1 MTDQT
6 PETQPNPPKPRRRRW
21 IWWLIFGV
29 AGSGS
34 AWIVLWV
41 LVQQLLQP
49 LIAKQLTNTLER
61 PVELGAVTRLSP
73 TAIHFNKTRLPTTA
87 DDADY
92 ATTEAVAVRFNPLKV
107 IFERRLEL
115 DITFADATVYVEQD
129 RDGQWINLP
138 TIEEGNLP
146 IKIRV
151 VAVRVDEAIASVVR
165 RNPDQSQ
172 RSPLVAQVSSGN
184 LFINGGL
191 DDLQV
196 TQLQGTLAE
205 GGRFRVQGK
214 LGLTS
219 GSLDTLTGTLAANLQ
234 GVEIPQVMRLIPP
247 LPLDTTIP
255 TGTVG
260 ANVTLTLQGNP
271 FTLETLPTLTG
282 VGRVQGVT
290 VQVEGVKSAA
300 RLANAKLRFRGDQVL
315 IDGATARLGTVP
327 VELDGAV
334 SLSGQ
339 NDLQV
344 RLEPVAVTRL
354 LAAVVEKLELPI
366 ALQGAIAM
374 TAQVLGPL
382 EDLGIGGQVRA
393 ACLTASPCLP
403 LRVDRVGVRSLN
415 ADFIASVAQQTLSV
429 ESWTLIPEF
438 GGRLTGKAIATRK
451 DPKNPIALLETQWN
465 QIPIN
470 RALQTF
476 QVATPVA
483 LGTTSGNA
491 TVSLPLNNWQA
502 AQVLLSTDLLG
513 GRVQVGNV
521 GLTENTWQATVFAQ
535 QLRLP
540 LDLPLGATDARL
552 RVAGRWEAL
561 NLDAIAITGQTQTR
575 IGAGRL
581 VIPQLQLAGGQ
592 FVAQLQAQ
600 NIAVQPFAAQLPAQL
615 QTLPLGNLNGQL
627 TVAGALAG
635 FRPTRLV
642 SRGAMGVGIAGGT
655 AQLLGLRLQGDRLT
669 ASLDAQNLNMAQLAQ
684 LFGQLPIN
692 RAALGRLGATVQ
704 VATPF
709 NALLRGGF
717 LGIWDGLQVNG
728 MAIASGLGGGTGNVA
743 FTLSDRNWTAQ
754 VQGEGINSR
763 QLLPQLPAA
772 FGQSLQ
778 SRVTM
783 AGVIPRRFTVETLQL
798 QGQGTAQMGRDR
810 LAIPQFSLRD
820 RTLTARLLP
829 DNIALAPYSN
839 LLRGQLTGQL
849 DVRFPLFDLA
859 QFQAQGAV
867 RFSEGLIAVRD
878 PIDAEFGWRD
888 GRLTLNRLQGGEQ
901 LTAQGYLQFDLPRL
915 LRGQLD
921 AAVVQ
926 RVDLGVIAQN
936 LDLAALPEVAAQF
949 VTLPTAAAWADLRGL
964 TSFEGRI
971 AGTLT
976 APQIEGDLS
985 LVNVAVNQFQLD
997 PILTGP
1003 VSLQP
1008 GGSEIALRSE
1018 QAEGDRILV
1027 TLNANYL
1034 PTTFDLR
1041 LDQLI
1046 ATGRTENNILTASLT
1061 QFPLAQAKPF
1071 LPNGLLPPLI
1081 AAQPLAGDLTGQFT
1095 VDWRNWGVAGSV
1107 TIEKPVVG
1115 QLRGDRFTGDLQ
1127 YVGNAIALRE
1137 ARLQTGSTLYEI
1149 NGSLIPTGPE
1159 PRVDGTVAIENG
1171 RVEDIFAALD
1181 LVKFSDL
1188 LRISNTF
1195 GQPAPGQAADLNTLG
1210 VGRPD
1215 DSLGDRLSRLSEIR
1229 ALNELRRQ
1237 DSIDALPFP
1246 GLDAIAGSFSGA
1258 VTLSGALSEGIGG
1271 LNAQVELNGSDW
1283 QWGAYQ
1289 ADTVTL
1295 IGSLAEG
1302 IVTIRPL
1309 ELQTA
1314 EGVLALAGVFGNDEI
1329 TGQLQINDFPII
1341 TLQDLLPLP
1350 PAIGFGGTINLTA
1363 TLGGDRANPRLLGRV
1378 NILGASVNET
1388 PIDTATANFSYNNAK
1403 LRFSATSTL
1412 MADGT
1417 PLTAAGQFPYQLP
1430 IPGTLPP
1437 SDNQATLTARVQDDG
1452 LAILNIIS
1460 RQNLIWQG
1468 GSGDVNVD
1476 IRGQVNPDRFALESL
1491 VADGSITITDGV
1503 LGSKLLPETITDL
1516 DGVISLNFDQ
1526 IDIESI
1532 TGDFGGG
1539 SLTVAGSLPT
1549 FQRQALENPLTVTL
1563 DQLAIALQGVFSGIV
1578 GGSVQILGTALA
1590 PEITGNVNVTNGN
1603 VQLLGA
1609 ASLSGAADDS
1619 PTAEPSNGFFE
1630 FRDLRLILA
1639 DDFRIRLYPILDLVA
1654 QGDLVLNGSFSD
1666 LQPDGVIDLNSGYV
1680 NLFTTTFR
1688 LDNNYNNVAVL
1699 NPLNGLDPFLD
1710 LRLVGSV
1717 IETSRRT
1724 FAVESLS
1731 AEVSDSPVGVGGIQ
1745 NLTVRADINAT
1756 AFELAETLRATAQS
1770 GTRPRQQLIDLSSS
1784 PARSD
1789 TEILALLGGSFIN
1802 SVAGGDNT
1810 ALVGGLANIAGT
1822 TLFGDLQQT
1831 ISNALS
1837 LSEFRVFPAQ
1847 VLNEDSTTGTLGIA
1861 VEVGKTIANDFSLS
1875 VLQFITPPGQDTRY
1889 NIRYRINDNLTIR
1902 GSTDFQ
1908 GDSRGSIEFETRF

>member
-1 MTDQT
+1 V
-6 PETQPNPPKPRRRRW
+6 
-21 IWWLIFGV
+21 WWLLFGV

-49 LIAKQLTNTLER
+49 FITQQLTNTLER

-73 TAIHFNKTRLPTTA
+73 TSIHFNTTRLPTTA

-92 ATTEAVAVRFNPLKV
+92 ATTESVAVRFNPLKV

-129 RDGQWINLP
+129 RDGQWINIP

-151 VAVRVDEAIASVVR
+151 VAVRVDEAAVEAVR
-165 RNPDQSQ
+165 RNPDLSL
-172 RSPLVAQVSSGN
+172 RSPLVAQVNSGN

-196 TQLQGTLAE
+196 TQLRGTLAE
-205 GGRFRVQGK
+205 GGRFRVQGN

-234 GVEIPQVMRLIPP
+234 GVDIPQVMRLIPP
-247 LPLDTTIP
+247 LPLDTTIQ
-255 TGTVG
+255 TGIVG

-271 FTLETLPTLTG
+271 FTLETLPELTG
-282 VGRVQGVT
+282 VGRVQDVT
-290 VQVEGVKSAA
+290 VRVEGVKSAA
-300 RLANAKLRFRGDQVL
+300 RLANAALRFQGDQVL
-315 IDGATARLGTVP
+315 LDGATARLGSVP
-327 VELDGAV
+327 VALDGAV

-344 RLEPVAVTRL
+344 RLAPVEVTRL
-354 LAAVVEKLELPI
+354 LDAVFDDLELPI
-366 ALQGAIAM
+366 AVQGAIAA
-374 TAQVLGPL
+374 TARVRGPL
-382 EDLGIGGQVRA
+382 ANLGIGGQVRA
-393 ACLTASPCLP
+393 ACLTAQPCVP
-403 LRVDRVGVRSLN
+403 LRVDRLGVRSLT

-429 ESWTLIPEF
+429 ESWTLMPEF
-438 GGRLTGKAIATRK
+438 GGKVTGKAIATRK
-451 DPKNPIALLETQWN
+451 DPEQPFALLETQWE
-465 QIPIN
+465 QLPIN

-483 LGTTSGNA
+483 LGTTTGKA

-502 AQVLLSTDLLG
+502 AQVLLTTDLLG

-521 GLTENTWQATVFAQ
+521 SLTENTWQGTIFAQ
-535 QLRLP
+535 GLRVP
-540 LDLPLGATDARL
+540 LNLPLGATDARL
-552 RVAGRWEAL
+552 RVGGRWDAL
-561 NLDAIAITGQTQTR
+561 NLAAITVTGQTQTTL
-575 IGAGRL
+575 GGGRL
-581 VIPQLQLAGGQ
+581 TIPQLQLAGGQ
-592 FVAQLQAQ
+592 FVAQIQAQ
-600 NIAVQPFAAQLPAQL
+600 NVAVQPFASRPPAQL
-615 QTLPLGNLNGQL
+615 RALPLGNLNGQL

-635 FRPTRLV
+635 LRPTRLV
-642 SRGAMGVGIAGGT
+642 SRGAMGVGVAGGT

-669 ASLDAQNLNMAQLAQ
+669 AAVQAQNLNTAQLAQ
-684 LFGQLPIN
+684 LFPQLPVN
-692 RAALGRLGATVQ
+692 RSALGRLSAQVQ

-709 NALLRGGF
+709 SPLFRGGL
-717 LGIWDGLQVNG
+717 LGIWDGLQVEG
-728 MAIASGLGGGTGNVA
+728 TAIASALGGGTGNVA
-743 FTLSDRNWTAQ
+743 FTLRDRNWTAQ
-754 VQGEGINSR
+754 VQGQGINAR
-763 QLLPQLPAA
+763 QLLAQLPAA
-772 FGQSLQ
+772 LTQPLN
-778 SRVTM
+778 TNITL
-783 AGVIPRRFTVETLQL
+783 AGVIPRRFTLETLQL
-798 QGQGTAQMGRDR
+798 QGRGTAQMGRDR
-810 LAIPQFSLRD
+810 IQIPRFTVGD
-820 RTLTARLLP
+820 RTLTARVLP
-829 DNIALAPYSN
+829 ENITLAPYSN

-849 DVRFPLFDLA
+849 DIRLPLFDLA
-859 QFQAQGAV
+859 QLQAQGAV

-878 PIDAEFGWRD
+878 PIDADFGWRD
-888 GRLTLNRLQGGEQ
+888 GRLTLNQLQGGDQ
-901 LTAQGYLQFDLPRL
+901 LTAQGYLQFDLARL
-915 LRGQLD
+915 LRGQFSPAIL
-921 AAVVQ
+921 Q
-926 RVDLGVIAQN
+926 QMDLGVVAQN

-949 VTLPTAAAWADLRGL
+949 VTLPTAAAWANLRGL
-964 TSFEGRI
+964 ASFDGRI
-971 AGTLT
+971 AGTFT
-976 APQIEGDLS
+976 APQVTGDVS
-985 LVNVAVNQFQLD
+985 LVNVALNQFQLD
-997 PILTGP
+997 PLTGP

-1008 GGSEIALRSE
+1008 GGSDIALRSE
-1018 QAEGDRILV
+1018 QAEGDRILL

-1041 LDQLI
+1041 LDELI
-1046 ATGRTENNILTASLT
+1046 ATGRTANNILTASLT

-1071 LPNGLLPPLI
+1071 LPQGLLPPLV
-1081 AAQPLAGDLTGQFT
+1081 AAQPLAGDLTGEFT
-1095 VDWRNWGVAGSV
+1095 VDWRTWGVAGSV
-1107 TIEKPVVG
+1107 VIDQPVVG

-1137 ARLQTGSTLYEI
+1137 ARLQTGSTVYDI
-1149 NGSLIPTGPE
+1149 NGSLIPTGPN
-1159 PRVDGTVAIENG
+1159 PRVDGTVAIANG
-1171 RVEDIFAALD
+1171 RVEDMLAALD

-1195 GQPAPGQAADLNTLG
+1195 GQPALGRAADLNTLG
-1210 VGRPD
+1210 VGRPE
-1215 DSLGDRLSRLSEIR
+1215 DSLGARLSRLSEIR
-1229 ALNELRRQ
+1229 ALNEQRRQ

-1246 GLDAIAGSFSGA
+1246 GLDAIAGSLSGV
-1258 VTLSGALSEGIGG
+1258 VTLSGALNEGIGG

-1302 IVTIRPL
+1302 IVTIRPF

-1341 TLQDLLPLP
+1341 TLQDILPLP
-1350 PAIGFGGTINLTA
+1350 PAIGLGGTINVTA

-1378 NILGASVNET
+1378 NILNASVNET
-1388 PIDTATANFSYNNAK
+1388 PINTATANFSYNNAK
-1403 LRFSATSTL
+1403 LRFSANSTL
-1412 MADGT
+1412 MEEGT

-1491 VADGSITITDGV
+1491 VADGNITITDGV
-1503 LGSKLLPETITDL
+1503 IGSKLLPETITDL
-1516 DGVISLNFDQ
+1516 DGVIALNFDQ

-1532 TGDFGGG
+1532 TGTFGGG
-1539 SLTVAGSLPT
+1539 SLSVAGSLPT
-1549 FQRQALENPLTVTL
+1549 FQRQALANPLTVTL
-1563 DQLAIALQGVFSGIV
+1563 DQLAIALQGVFSGTV
-1578 GGSVQILGTALA
+1578 GGSVQVLGTALA
-1590 PEITGNVNVTNGN
+1590 PEITGNVNVTDGE

-1609 ASLSGAADDS
+1609 ASLSGAAGDS
-1619 PTAEPSNGFFE
+1619 PTAEPANGFFE
-1630 FRDLRLILA
+1630 FRDLRLVLA

-1666 LQPDGVIDLNSGYV
+1666 LQPDGVIGLNSGYV

-1688 LDNNYNNVAVL
+1688 LDNNYDNVAVL

-1717 IETSRRT
+1717 IETNRRT
-1724 FAVESLS
+1724 FAVESLT

-1745 NLTVRADINAT
+1745 NLTVRAEINAT
-1756 AFELAETLRATAQS
+1756 AFELAETLRATAQT

-1822 TLFGDLQQT
+1822 TLFGELQQT
-1831 ISNALS
+1831 ISDALS

-1847 VLNEDSTTGTLGIA
+1847 VLDEDSTTGTLGIA

-1875 VLQFITPPGQDTRY
+1875 VLQFITPPGQETRY